1 MDALLS
7 AKRVSSFEQILKAY
21 AESGSPLRNAIDGGA
36 GSGSTSEQMV
46 THLAEGSVVH
56 AFEPFPGNHRFF
68 EGRDP
73 SVILHKKALAD
84 QDGFVAFN
92 VPAVVSEDSVWGR
105 RGMAGYSSGGRI
117 LATESGLSFE
127 VEAVAGDNVI
137 PDPRDVD
144 FIKLDLE
151 GGEISALA
159 GMPILLAYSHV
170 LWVEFKGQP
179 ALLKALGQ
187 LDRLLFDTSYLFIG
201 EPNTESLGLFE
212 PDRIGIN
219 MSDGR
224 TAWTGF
230 RRGGWSDYLGE
241 FSDCAKEF
249 NMVQTDLVCVN
260 FNRLDRFIRMLPY
273 L

>member
-1 MDALLS
+1 MLLATFEEDRGNFGALQPRLQQ
-7 AKRVSSFEQILKAY
+7 FLD
-21 AESGSPLRNAIDGGA
+21 L
-36 GSGSTSEQMV
+36 
-46 THLAEGSVVH
+46 
-56 AFEPFPGNHRFF
+56 
-68 EGRDP
+68 
-73 SVILHKKALAD
+73 
-84 QDGFVAFN
+84 
-92 VPAVVSEDSVWGR
+92 
-105 RGMAGYSSGGRI
+105 
-117 LATESGLSFE
+117 TESGDSYRLQ
-127 VEAVAGDNVI
+127 
-137 PDPRDVD
+137 
-144 FIKLDLE
+144 
-151 GGEISALA
+151 LA

-241 FSDCAKEF
+241 FSDCAKKF
-249 NMVQTDLVCVN
+249 DMVQTDLVCVN
-260 FNRLDRFIRMLPY
+260 FNHLDRFIRMLPY